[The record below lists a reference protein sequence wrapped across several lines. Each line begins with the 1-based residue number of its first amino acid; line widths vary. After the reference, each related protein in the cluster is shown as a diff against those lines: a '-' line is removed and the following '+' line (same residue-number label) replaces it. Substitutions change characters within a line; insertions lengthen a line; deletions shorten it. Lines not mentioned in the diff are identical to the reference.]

1 MELVELGKVF
11 KISSGGTPS
20 RKREDFYSNGKISW
34 VKTGDLKIPRLKNV
48 NEFITDEALNISSSK
63 LFPKNTALIAMYGAI
78 IGATSILDIEA
89 ATNQA
94 CGAFLPSDRCL
105 PQYLY
110 YLFFETNLK

>member
-11 KISSGGTPS
+11 KISSGETPS

-63 LFPKNTALIAMYGAI
+63 LFPKKY
-78 IGATSILDIEA
+78 SFD
-89 ATNQA
+89 
-94 CGAFLPSDRCL
+94 SDVWRNYWC
-105 PQYLY
+105 YFNFRY
-110 YLFFETNLK
+110 